1 RIGDAKLLTLVIARG
16 RHKRQVRRVGT
27 PLHVDAFAAAL
38 DVVAQGGA
46 MLVGRYLE
54 ACDAERLEVEDETLD
69 GGERRVARQG
79 ILPRLELRMAHP
91 RVDEIHVAD
100 AALVLL

>member
-1 RIGDAKLLTLVIARG
+1 
-16 RHKRQVRRVGT
+16 HERQVRRVGA

-46 MLVGRYLE
+46 MLVGRYLG
-54 ACDAERLEVEDETLD
+54 AHDAQRLEVDDETLD
-69 GGERRVARQG
+69 GGDYRVARQG
-79 ILPRLELRMAHP
+79 ILPRLELRMARP

-100 AALVLL
+100 AALVLLECRDLPRVRR